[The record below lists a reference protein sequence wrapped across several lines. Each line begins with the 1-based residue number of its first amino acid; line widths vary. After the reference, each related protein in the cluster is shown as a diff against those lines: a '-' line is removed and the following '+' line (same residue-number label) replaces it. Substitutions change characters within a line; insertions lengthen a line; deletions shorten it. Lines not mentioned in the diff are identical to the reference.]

1 MKKTILLFICLLVAT
16 IAVAFSITIW
26 QDRATT
32 IKQLEKIQ
40 KDDRD
45 KQRTIEQYRKQT
57 IAGTDISP
65 KETGEDEQFTDILA
79 NNKQLMQALYT
90 YTNIQDR
97 LENAK
102 AFLTKDQY
110 QKMKDTMSDEPQE
123 KMESQIQDLKVYL
136 LHNDDPNQQTII
148 NEVSSQTIINNT
160 ATPQRV
166 YVKTTFKKQDGE
178 WKANQFLFTAIPSQ
192 DAKQEES

>member
-1 MKKTILLFICLLVAT
+1 MAVKKTILLFICLLVAT

-32 IKQLEKIQ
+32 VQKLEKIQ
-40 KDDRD
+40 NDNQSQ
-45 KQRTIEQYRKQT
+45 QRTIDQYRKKSQVGSDVSQKEEDAEL
-57 IAGTDISP
+57 IAIMV
-65 KETGEDEQFTDILA
+65 
-79 NNKQLMQALYT
+79 NNKQLMESLFT
-90 YTNIQDR
+90 YTNVQDR

-102 AFLTKDQY
+102 PFLTQAQY

-123 KMESQIQDLKVYL
+123 KIESQIQDLKAYL
-136 LHNDDPNQQTII
+136 LHNDNPNQQTII
-148 NEVSSQTIINNT
+148 NEVSSQTMVNKT

-166 YVKTTFKKQDGE
+166 YVKTIFQKQDGE
-178 WKANQFLFTAIPSQ
+178 WKANHFLFTAIPSQ